1 MKVYIYFIIAG
12 FILAFIGVLM
22 IILKKEEEP
31 KNVSRSDFN
40 DIELE
45 YRDLKNQVLELIKEF
60 NRSAHFN
67 TELLE
72 DKIKSLNKKIDESD
86 DRLLKFNKMNT
97 DMDIMYKKMVDLV
110 ENNKVTYN
118 ETKELPKKEEEVS
131 KANHVI
137 KGIEDEILE
146 YKKQGLSINEIA
158 EKTGKSVGELEFMM
172 GLGKLR

>member
-1 MKVYIYFIIAG
+1 MYIYLIIGG
-12 FILAFIGVLM
+12 FVLTFTGLL
-22 IILKKEEEP
+22 IIVLKKDDEES
-31 KNVSRSDFN
+31 KVDRSDFN

-72 DKIKSLNKKIDESD
+72 DKIKTLNGKIVESD
-86 DRLLKFNKMNT
+86 EKIEKLDNLNSEMNLL
-97 DMDIMYKKMVDLV
+97 YKKMDELVDRNSVTFESCEV
-110 ENNKVTYN
+110 EESSKV
-118 ETKELPKKEEEVS
+118 
-131 KANHVI
+131 NHI
-137 KGIEDEILE
+137 MKGIEKEILE
-146 YKKQGLSINEIA
+146 YKKDGLNINEIA